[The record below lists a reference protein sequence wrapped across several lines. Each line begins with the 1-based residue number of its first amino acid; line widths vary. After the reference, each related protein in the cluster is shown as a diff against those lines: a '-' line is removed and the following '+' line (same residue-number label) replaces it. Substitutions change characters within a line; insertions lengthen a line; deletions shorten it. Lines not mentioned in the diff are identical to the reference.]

1 MLEAIGDLIVRYD
14 CNSRRIYVSPSARE
28 MLGYEPKE
36 MLAMQSAALIH
47 PEDIQQ
53 AEAGFLRLGPA
64 QPRVKVTM
72 RVRRRDGC
80 YIWCENRYCHLPGDD
95 GVMVIARDITLIK
108 QAEDGL
114 ARANGKLAA
123 ANIILKEQAQHDPLT
138 SLANRRLLDERLDDE
153 FANARIAEAY
163 LGLIMFD
170 VDCFKA
176 YNDFYGHLAGDDVLR
191 RVARTVCS
199 MLRRANDLAARY
211 GGEEIVVLLPGS
223 DAPGTLSM
231 ADRIREAVADLN
243 IEHAGN
249 PHGYVTISA
258 GACAVTP
265 VMGIHSPVNLV
276 RAADRALY
284 ASKAAGRNRVSSGIV
299 EANSQEERKHFEG
312 GRPLPQPLVESLK

>member
-1 MLEAIGDLIVRYD
+1 
-14 CNSRRIYVSPSARE
+14 
-28 MLGYEPKE
+28 
-36 MLAMQSAALIH
+36 
-47 PEDIQQ
+47 
-53 AEAGFLRLGPA
+53 
-64 QPRVKVTM
+64 M

-211 GGEEIVVLLPGS
+211 GGEEIVVLLPG
-223 DAPGTLSM
+223 
-231 ADRIREAVADLN
+231 ADLN